1 MQKPCASS
9 SLINDCAGQ
18 KTDAHTWAV
27 CARTTVQHIQ
37 DVSHHITHT
46 HTHVTNTHTLKLNL
60 QAEEFHGNAS
70 TKGLVCLLYLSV
82 CLLYIKNRTVLLFIN
97 TYTFNICSLPFVS
110 GIQEILK
117 VIHQHPPP
125 PPPHHHHHHLRD
137 FHHHHINVCLIRP
150 GTTWRV

>member
-1 MQKPCASS
+1 MIALGRKQTHIHG
-9 SLINDCAGQ
+9 LYVQEQLYNTY
-18 KTDAHTWAV
+18 KT
-27 CARTTVQHIQ
+27 C
-37 DVSHHITHT
+37 HITSHT

-70 TKGLVCLLYLSV
+70 TKGLVCLLYLPV

-125 PPPHHHHHHLRD
+125 HHHYHLRD